1 MVPELTWRCERC
13 NMTLPTL
20 HEQDDASYSLL
31 AQGWCCLPCTRATKQ
46 YTRILRPP
54 KGLEMT
60 TYHFLYSREQRHYFD
75 IDAENEH
82 AARKLAQRY
91 LQGLDFESLDDQS
104 DDKGE
109 LEEVEE

>member
-46 YTRILRPP
+46 YTRILGPQ

-60 TYHFLYSREQRHYFD
+60 TYRFRYVREQRCYFD
-75 IDAENEH
+75 IEAEDQST
-82 AARKLAQRY
+82 ARKWA
-91 LQGLDFESLDDQS
+91 EPI
-104 DDKGE
+104 
-109 LEEVEE
+109 